1 MRVTFFL
8 LPSRSFSSS
17 YLSVSCQILIETER
31 EQLVLAGLLH
41 RKLVAS
47 CGGSSPLYAYTSMQH
62 MIPSSPP
69 PLLNYFC
76 KNDWLNC
83 TYSPGE
89 SEASHN
95 TRCVLQVVN
104 WYKLVNV
111 LSIEGTDFVLLSACC
126 CGLSLAY
133 WMAELPTSSR
143 MAVLMNFASGS
154 LYHEETTETQR
165 EHQPSMT

>member
-1 MRVTFFL
+1 M
-8 LPSRSFSSS
+8 
-17 YLSVSCQILIETER
+17 SCQILIETER

-111 LSIEGTDFVLLSACC
+111 FDWRNWLCTPECLLLWLVSGILNGWAPNFFQDGCPDEFCKWITLSWGNHWNPKGASAKHDLACNDMVLEYSCL
-126 CGLSLAY
+126 
-133 WMAELPTSSR
+133 
-143 MAVLMNFASGS
+143 
-154 LYHEETTETQR
+154 Q
-165 EHQPSMT
+165 